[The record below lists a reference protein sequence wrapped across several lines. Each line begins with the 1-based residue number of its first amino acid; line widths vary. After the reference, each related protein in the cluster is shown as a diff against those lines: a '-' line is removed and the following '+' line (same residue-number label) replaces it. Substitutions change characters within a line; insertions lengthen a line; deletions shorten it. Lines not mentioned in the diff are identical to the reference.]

1 MNAITYKEIFSLLK
15 QDKMWLGNGFKAG
28 NAYFSSPLSKNY
40 AEGVYDSQTGLVKFR
55 NCCWYTNLDH
65 GKRHHP
71 LALMTLNDN
80 LKFSKHKDIRD
91 NGYQKYDNYNAIEV
105 SFTDAIPIDYDGIMG
120 VPISF
125 LDKYSPEQFEIIGSD
140 YEVKEGLFP
149 EIKNEN
155 WKGKFDRG
163 YINGRRIYSRI
174 LIRKR

>member
-1 MNAITYKEIFSLLK
+1 VQPISKGGTDEPENLVAACTRCNY
-15 QDKMWLGNGFKAG
+15 
-28 NAYFSSPLSKNY
+28 SKN
-40 AEGVYDSQTGLVKFR
+40 
-55 NCCWYTNLDH
+55 
-65 GKRHHP
+65 
-71 LALMTLNDN
+71 
-80 LKFSKHKDIRD
+80 
-91 NGYQKYDNYNAIEV
+91 DNYNAIEV